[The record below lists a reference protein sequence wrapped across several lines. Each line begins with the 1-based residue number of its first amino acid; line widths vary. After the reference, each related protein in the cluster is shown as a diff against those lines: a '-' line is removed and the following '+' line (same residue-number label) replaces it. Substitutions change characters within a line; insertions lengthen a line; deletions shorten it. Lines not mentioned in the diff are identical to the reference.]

1 MNTSDELVGRCVITG
16 IEAARSTIIS
26 DGPGATRFVTPMFG
40 AVDLW
45 QFDALPPAVDSES
58 TLGESIVLEPPTGG
72 LVVRMLQFPPD
83 AEWQGTDAF
92 GEAMG
97 EIGAGGAQVDSEV
110 PGMHVTDTVDVLTV
124 VAGEVYLVL
133 EETETLLRVGD
144 SVVQRGTKHAWS
156 NRSAQ
161 PAVLVATMI
170 AATR

>member
-1 MNTSDELVGRCVITG
+1 MSNSDQLVGRCVVTG
-16 IEAARSTIIS
+16 IEDGRSTIIS
-26 DGPGATRFVTPMFG
+26 DGPGATRFVTPIFG

-45 QFDALPPAVDSES
+45 QVDALPAVVGSES
-58 TLGESIVLEPPTGG
+58 TLGETIVLDPPAGG

-92 GEAMG
+92 ADAMG
-97 EIGAGGAQVDSEV
+97 EVGAGDTHVDSDV

-124 VAGEVYLVL
+124 VEGEIYVVL

-156 NRSAQ
+156 NRSDR
-161 PAVLVATMI
+161 PAVLVATMMST
-170 AATR
+170 TR